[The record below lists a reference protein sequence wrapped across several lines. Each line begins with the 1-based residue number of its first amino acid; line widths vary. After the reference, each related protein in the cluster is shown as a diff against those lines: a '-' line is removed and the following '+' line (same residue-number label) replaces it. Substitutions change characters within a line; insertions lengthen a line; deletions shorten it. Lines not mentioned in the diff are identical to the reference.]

1 MHWLN
6 GSVFAPIIQ
15 CDVMNR
21 VVVYIFFFII
31 KSLYYVKV
39 IFESMELGAGMC
51 DVVSLERA

>member
-6 GSVFAPIIQ
+6 GSVFSPIIQ
-15 CDVMNR
+15 CDVMNH
-21 VVVYIFFFII
+21 VVVYILFFII

-39 IFESMELGAGMC
+39 ISKCMELGASMR